1 MNKFLNKMVLN
12 ITYKDSTAYITLN
25 DIKLTLNTNYL
36 QCEENVFQISDSF
49 VHIEQYNT
57 DKSSYIIINVDKNH
71 LEVCVECLP
80 TSFIYNKKLTKL
92 ESEEI
97 ITLFKN
103 IKLSF

>member
-36 QCEENVFQISDSF
+36 QCEENVFQISDGF
-49 VHIEQYNT
+49 IHIEQHNT

-71 LEVCVECLP
+71 LEVCIECSP
-80 TSFIYNKKLTKL
+80 TSFIYNKKLVKT